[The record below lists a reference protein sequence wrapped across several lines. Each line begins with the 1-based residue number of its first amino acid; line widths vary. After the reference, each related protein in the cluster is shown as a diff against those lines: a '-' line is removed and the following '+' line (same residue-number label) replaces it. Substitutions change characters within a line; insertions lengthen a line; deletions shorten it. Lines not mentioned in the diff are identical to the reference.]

1 MRSEKLNLDP
11 QADAIDAAEARM
23 RLALGLGSRPA
34 HQGAGHGNPVS
45 HAPASSAPPAHEGT
59 RPRRRFA
66 QDGDVQVVKLSR
78 GREND
83 GGENRLGTLT
93 AKLQEE
99 KDARTRLERALDEAN
114 LSIQSLKTKLA
125 HTEMAFDEKLKAEQA
140 ARALAESQRAI
151 ETEARSRA
159 EARQAEAELAL
170 AMAESKLAALVQSRA
185 ASAKAPEPVIDLF
198 GDAAP
203 AKARRG
209 RPPAAK
215 AAPAALVE
223 KPARA
228 PKAEKAAPVAE
239 VEDAEEQP
247 IEWWLPSFRAQKH
260 AVGARKRK
268 AR

>member
-34 HQGAGHGNPVS
+34 HQGAGHGNPAS
-45 HAPASSAPPAHEGT
+45 HAPASAPPAHEST

-66 QDGDVQVVKLSR
+66 QDGDVPVVMLNRS
-78 GREND
+78 REND
-83 GGENRLGTLT
+83 GSENRLSTLT

-99 KDARTRLERALDEAN
+99 KEARTRLERALEEAN

-125 HTEMAFDEKLKAEQA
+125 HTEMAFDEKLKAEQE

-151 ETEARSRA
+151 ETEARGRA

-170 AMAESKLAALVQSRA
+170 AMAESKLATLAQSRTA
-185 ASAKAPEPVIDLF
+185 AAKSPDPVIDLF

-203 AKARRG
+203 AKPRRG
-209 RPPAAK
+209 RPPAARAEPAVVAGK
-215 AAPAALVE
+215 PARASKSENAAPAA
-223 KPARA
+223 
-228 PKAEKAAPVAE
+228 E
-239 VEDAEEQP
+239 VEDTEEQP